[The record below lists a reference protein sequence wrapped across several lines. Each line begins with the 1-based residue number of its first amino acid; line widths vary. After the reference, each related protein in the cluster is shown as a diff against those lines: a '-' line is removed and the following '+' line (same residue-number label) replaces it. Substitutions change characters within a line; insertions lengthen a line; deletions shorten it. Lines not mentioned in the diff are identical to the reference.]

1 MNTYELEQ
9 MKRLMIVINENIDG
23 LCPNCDDKLSATD
36 SAYQPRW
43 SNYYDNIVC
52 WDCATNIVKCV
63 VCLTDLDM
71 SDYGE
76 GGHIHDG
83 DTICSHCEYNL

>member
-1 MNTYELEQ
+1 MNAKDLAAI
-9 MKRLMIVINENIDG
+9 KRLMVVINDNVNG
-23 LCPNCDDKLSATD
+23 RCPICGDKLSATD

-63 VCLTDLDM
+63 VCLTDIAASAID
-71 SDYGE
+71 
-76 GGHIHDG
+76 DG
-83 DTICSHCEYNL
+83 AICSHCEYNL

>member
-1 MNTYELEQ
+1 MNTKELAAI
-9 MKRLMIVINENIDG
+9 KRLMVVISLNSDRR
-23 LCPNCDDKLSATD
+23 CPICHDELSATIG
-36 SAYQPRW
+36 SLQPRW
-43 SNYYDNIVC
+43 SDYFDNIVC
-52 WDCATNIVKCV
+52 YDCATSIAKCV

-83 DTICSHCEYNL
+83 YTICSHCEYNL